1 MIEWISLE
9 VIQMIKYCMKVA
21 VCDDEPG
28 ELKKVAS
35 MTREIAAQEG
45 IACELAL
52 YESSTALL
60 KAIQGGAQY
69 HALLLDV
76 MMDELSGMELAAA
89 LRRQGDG
96 TAIVFI
102 SNNREMALQGY
113 EVSAIRYLAKPV
125 EQDKLSEALMVCY
138 RTCQAMKEILLPIG
152 NRQRRIS
159 LEDLIYAEAW
169 ERGMRLHM
177 TEGHLDVSLKTSGLQ
192 ALLPDEQ
199 FVLCHRAYIVNLA
212 FVHNVKRYELELKN
226 GTSLLISKYRY
237 MDVKEKFFAYLKA

>member
-1 MIEWISLE
+1 MMKWIFRE

-21 VCDDEPG
+21 ICDDEPG
-28 ELKKVAS
+28 ELRQAAS

-45 IACELAL
+45 ITCELAL
-52 YESSTALL
+52 YESSAALL
-60 KAIQGGAQY
+60 QAIQGGAQY

-76 MMDELSGMELAAA
+76 MMDEPGGMELAAA

-113 EVSAIRYLAKPV
+113 EVSAVRYLAKPV
-125 EQDKLSEALMVCY
+125 EREKLSEALMVCY
-138 RTCQAMKEILLPIG
+138 HACQGMKEILLPIG
-152 NRQRRIS
+152 NNQRRIS
-159 LEDLIYAEAW
+159 LENLIYAEAW

-177 TEGHLDVSLKTSGLQ
+177 TEGHLDVSMKISELQ